1 MKFKLYSQNGKQT
14 PKQLKESAIPSP
26 KIVKDRGNSG
36 SSESPR
42 QSATTLCFH
51 TVSSRETRGRTRR
64 KRVRKKVTG
73 EKRRRLFQLGAW
85 RPSTRHLSGRKH
97 RPPLSCTLDRNSQPA
112 LWERWGFRPA
122 TNTSQSSAPEES
134 GRILS
139 LQPWRCWLGCQFHTH
154 TNKNQS
160 RGALFFKWISP
171 SPFPPPTRMF
181 MRCWRVGGI
190 NVPGS
195 RWQWEAPLLGE
206 KKKSRPD

>member
-1 MKFKLYSQNGKQT
+1 MKFKLYAQNGKQT

-97 RPPLSCTLDRNSQPA
+97 RPPLSCTLDR
-112 LWERWGFRPA
+112 
-122 TNTSQSSAPEES
+122 T
-134 GRILS
+134 
-139 LQPWRCWLGCQFHTH
+139 
-154 TNKNQS
+154 
-160 RGALFFKWISP
+160 
-171 SPFPPPTRMF
+171 
-181 MRCWRVGGI
+181 V
-190 NVPGS
+190 
-195 RWQWEAPLLGE
+195 
-206 KKKSRPD
+206 SRPCESAEDSDQRQTHHRAARRRKVEGF